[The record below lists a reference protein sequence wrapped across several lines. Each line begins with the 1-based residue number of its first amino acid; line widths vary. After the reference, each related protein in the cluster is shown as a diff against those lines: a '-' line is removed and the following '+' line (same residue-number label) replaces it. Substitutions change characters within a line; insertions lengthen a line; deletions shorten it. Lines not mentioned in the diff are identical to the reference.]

1 MVLEEIQSIIKKTKA
16 PIGLNR
22 RLANGPYPTMENR
35 KQKTRDQRQVTRN
48 QKPAP
53 SDQRPGT
60 RRQRPG
66 TGDQNSEH
74 GFTLL
79 EVMVALAIMSI
90 VLVSVYRM
98 HSQSIA
104 MNTTAR
110 FYTQAP
116 LLAQYKLAE
125 LEAESDD
132 DLSGDS
138 GDFGDDFPGYS
149 WQIAVNEVSS
159 EALGEIADDL
169 VRVDISVYFNENENS
184 YNLRTYRFLRE

>member
-1 MVLEEIQSIIKKTKA
+1 MVLEKIPSLIKRTKLQNHVNEQLSTGVLPA
-16 PIGLNR
+16 PR
-22 RLANGPYPTMENR
+22 SRT
-35 KQKTRDQRQVTRN
+35 
-48 QKPAP
+48 PAP

-60 RRQRPG
+60 RCQKPV
-66 TGDQNSEH
+66 H

-104 MNTTAR
+104 MNMTAR
-110 FYTQAP
+110 FYTHAP
-116 LLAQYKLAE
+116 LLAQFKLAQ

-138 GDFGDDFPGYS
+138 GDFGEDFPGYS
-149 WQIAVNEVSS
+149 WQVAVNEVSS
-159 EALGEIADDL
+159 EALGDIANDL
-169 VRVDISVYFNENENS
+169 VRVDVTVSLNEDEYS
-184 YNLRTYRFLRE
+184 YSLRTYRFLRE